1 MPAQTVVPRGTKGQ
15 GIVLWSSGRKS
26 LLFDAI
32 RVDTTIRLPIGQGLV
47 RIPIPLG
54 CGSMSIILVILFT
67 CGGNNETQE
76 LDSSEYSNFVRSEGQ
91 ATQRR
96 IEKIFD
102 EVGINA
108 HFLFYP
114 ANEADPVMGKIARDH
129 IATLSKAELR
139 PICTRV
145 RAELE
150 RFDNA
155 TVEGLAG
162 YVFSPRET
170 LGSPTEPHRRRYSTL
185 GRDKVV

>member
-1 MPAQTVVPRGTKGQ
+1 MRRFSIAT
-15 GIVLWSSGRKS
+15 
-26 LLFDAI
+26 LL
-32 RVDTTIRLPIGQGLV
+32 
-47 RIPIPLG
+47 
-54 CGSMSIILVILFT
+54 ILVILFA

-76 LDSSEYSNFVRSEGQ
+76 LDSFEYSNFIRSEGQ

-102 EVGINA
+102 EVGINV
-108 HFLFYP
+108 HFLFSP

-145 RAELE
+145 RAEFE

-155 TVEGLAG
+155 TVEGL
-162 YVFSPRET
+162 SPRET